1 MLSAFLIALREG
13 VEAALVVGIVLVY
26 LNRTGRA
33 NLARWVWGG
42 VVAAVASSLAVAIA
56 LERWKVSEDG
66 FEGVLLL
73 VAAVFVVT
81 MIVWM
86 NRVARHLKTEIE
98 KRVEKHAAKSEF
110 SAGIGLATFV
120 FLMVVREGAELA
132 LILRAVELSTEGLA
146 VWIGT
151 ILGLA
156 VAVAV
161 GVFFFQ
167 GTLKISLGKFF
178 SATSTI
184 LIIVAV
190 QLALTGVH
198 ELSEAMWL
206 PSSRVEMAYVGP
218 IVRNEFFFFTV
229 ILGAAALLVLRE
241 WMAARGRAAEN
252 VPDAAERR
260 RLEWE
265 RRKQRR
271 WAFASAFTCTAVIL
285 ILAAEFA
292 YTRVTATTEARS
304 IQSDS
309 GAVRIPLVRDQR
321 CEPSHLQ
328 RGRERNELALP
339 RHSKAQRKLGHRA
352 RRLPD
357 LRHRRISPGW
367 FERRVPQLRLRHL
380 HPDDRRSGRMQSRRR
395 PLAHW
400 KWRAGDRR
408 VEAGRSA
415 GAGSLISE
423 LLRNSSWSPSMRFR
437 ETGDFMNRNRWR
449 FGDTAG
455 S

>member
-1 MLSAFLIALREG
+1 MCWRGRGLWGCDLFSSFLIALREG

-26 LNRTGRA
+26 LNRTGRSH
-33 NLARWVWGG
+33 LVRWVWGG
-42 VVAAVASSLAVAIA
+42 VAAAVASSLAVAIA

-66 FEGVLLL
+66 FEGVMLL

-86 NRVARHLKTEIE
+86 NRVARHLKAEIE
-98 KRVEKHAAKSEF
+98 QRVERHAAREDS
-110 SAGIGLATFV
+110 SAGLGLATFV

-132 LILRAVELSTEGLA
+132 LILRAVELSTEGLS

-151 ILGLA
+151 ILGLG

-161 GVFFFQ
+161 GLFFFQ

-184 LIIVAV
+184 LIIVAL

-206 PSSRVEMAYVGP
+206 PSSKVEMAYVGP

-229 ILGAAALLVLRE
+229 ILGTATLLVLRE
-241 WMAARGRAAEN
+241 WMAARSRSAEN
-252 VPDAAERR
+252 VADAAERR

-309 GAVRIPLVRDQR
+309 GVVRIPTSEISDANLHIYSVDASGTSLRFMVIRKPNGSWGTALDACLICGTAGYRQDGSNVICR
-321 CEPSHLQ
+321 NCASAIYIPTIGEAGGCNPVGVPSHT
-328 RGRERNELALP
+328 EN
-339 RHSKAQRKLGHRA
+339 
-352 RRLPD
+352 
-357 LRHRRISPGW
+357 
-367 FERRVPQLRLRHL
+367 
-380 HPDDRRSGRMQSRRR
+380 
-395 PLAHW
+395 
-400 KWRAGDRR
+400 
-408 VEAGRSA
+408 
-415 GAGSLISE
+415 GSLVIDVASLAE
-423 LLRNSSWSPSMRFR
+423 ARSRV
-437 ETGDFMNRNRWR
+437 
-449 FGDTAG
+449 AK
-455 S
+455 

>member
-1 MLSAFLIALREG
+1 MLSSFLIALREG

-26 LNRTGRA
+26 LNRTGRSH
-33 NLARWVWGG
+33 LVRWVWGG
-42 VVAAVASSLAVAIA
+42 VIAAVASSLAVAIA

-73 VAAVFVVT
+73 VAAAFVVT

-86 NRVARHLKTEIE
+86 NGVARHLRSEIE
-98 KRVEKHAAKSEF
+98 KRVERQAAKSES

-132 LILRAVELSTEGLA
+132 LILRAVELSTEGLS

-151 ILGLA
+151 ILGLG

-161 GVFFFQ
+161 GLFFFQ

-184 LIIVAV
+184 LMIVAL

-198 ELSEAMWL
+198 ELSEAMWI
-206 PSSRVEMAYVGP
+206 PSSKVEMAYIGP

-229 ILGAAALLVLRE
+229 ILGAAALLVMRE
-241 WMAARGRAAEN
+241 WMSARGSAPEAST
-252 VPDAAERR
+252 DAAERR

-292 YTRVTATTEARS
+292 YTRVAATTEARS

-309 GAVRIPLVRDQR
+309 GVVRIPISEVSDSNLHVYSVDANGTSVRFMVIRKPNGSWGTALDACLICGTAGYRQDGSNVICRNCASAIYVPTIGEAGGCNPVGVPSRAENGSLVIDVASLA
-321 CEPSHLQ
+321 EA
-328 RGRERNELALP
+328 RGRVA
-339 RHSKAQRKLGHRA
+339 K
-352 RRLPD
+352 
-357 LRHRRISPGW
+357 
-367 FERRVPQLRLRHL
+367 
-380 HPDDRRSGRMQSRRR
+380 
-395 PLAHW
+395 
-400 KWRAGDRR
+400 
-408 VEAGRSA
+408 
-415 GAGSLISE
+415 
-423 LLRNSSWSPSMRFR
+423 
-437 ETGDFMNRNRWR
+437 
-449 FGDTAG
+449 
-455 S
+455 